1 MKLLKII
8 LGRGRNAFRPM
19 CVWMHFAK
27 DICTLCEGGKPL
39 CLCVLACVSPLSFS
53 ERTNEAVFS
62 PSSSLLYYRD
72 LRPGSRLLRERGKR
86 EGDPPHFF
94 TLRRRRRRCRKMKSE
109 IGVFCDGGKARERKT
124 DRGWKIKGGKV
135 ASSRR
140 KLFLLRR

>member
-1 MKLLKII
+1 
-8 LGRGRNAFRPM
+8 
-19 CVWMHFAK
+19 MHFVRCVYG
-27 DICTLCEGGKPL
+27 CTLPRIFAHYAKEGSP
-39 CLCVLACVSPLSFS
+39 CVCVLACVSPLSFY
-53 ERTNEAVFS
+53 ERTNGAVFS
-62 PSSSLLYYRD
+62 PTSSLLYYRD

-135 ASSRR
+135 ASSRK
-140 KLFLLRR
+140 KLFLRDDL